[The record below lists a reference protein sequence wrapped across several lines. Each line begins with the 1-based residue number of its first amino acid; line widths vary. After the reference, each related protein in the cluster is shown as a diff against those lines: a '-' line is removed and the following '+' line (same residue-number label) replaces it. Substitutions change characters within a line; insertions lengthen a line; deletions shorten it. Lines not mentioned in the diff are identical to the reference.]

1 MPEVMSIEV
10 DDEFDPRPPKQP
22 FSFRDEEGNWN
33 WPMIAGI
40 ALAIVLVITLFVV
53 VTKPFTPAK
62 VVEVSKW
69 TPKDPTKDVAFLE
82 SYASTSS
89 MVSSVQRSLDS
100 WAKFNTTGDLEDV
113 GTSFDLAGN
122 QYALLSAQQPEIF
135 ANPEPG
141 QPSIVELGPVGKVER
156 KNDIFT
162 VRVVVS
168 WTKPGS
174 TDGKSYNWDID
185 MKSKDNRF
193 ILNTV
198 RETDPDDKPP
208 VDFCGAAGVI
218 SDLEPDDEIGKQIGK
233 FEDPAKQLELAN
245 ATYKIRVKS
254 WEFLEAATAGS
265 DSEADVYAIV
275 NNYRGIVEVG
285 IKAESLKDLDQ
296 ADNSDV
302 LENPRNAI
310 SERIQGECGDI
321 DISGR

>member
-156 KNDIFT
+156 KK
-162 VRVVVS
+162 R
-168 WTKPGS
+168 
-174 TDGKSYNWDID
+174 Y
-185 MKSKDNRF
+185 
-193 ILNTV
+193 LH
-198 RETDPDDKPP
+198 RESS
-208 VDFCGAAGVI
+208 C
-218 SDLEPDDEIGKQIGK
+218 
-233 FEDPAKQLELAN
+233 
-245 ATYKIRVKS
+245 
-254 WEFLEAATAGS
+254 FL
-265 DSEADVYAIV
+265 D
-275 NNYRGIVEVG
+275 
-285 IKAESLKDLDQ
+285 
-296 ADNSDV
+296 
-302 LENPRNAI
+302 
-310 SERIQGECGDI
+310 
-321 DISGR
+321 